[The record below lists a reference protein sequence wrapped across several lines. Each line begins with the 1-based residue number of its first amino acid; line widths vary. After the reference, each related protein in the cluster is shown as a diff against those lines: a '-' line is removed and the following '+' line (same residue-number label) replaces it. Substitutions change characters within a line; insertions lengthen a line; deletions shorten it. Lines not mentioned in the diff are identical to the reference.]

1 MESLEFGA
9 FCNSIKVRSAVVCVT
24 ILNRLDGDQVE
35 SSEELL

>member
-24 ILNRLDGDQVE
+24 LLNRLHGDQVE
-35 SSEELL
+35 SSKEIL